1 MIESGKIK
9 IEITNFEII
18 VGKSFVEGN
27 YIDTTFGKVH
37 YSRTGTHVVPYVKKE
52 VE

>member
-1 MIESGKIK
+1 
-9 IEITNFEII
+9 FEFVI
-18 VGKSFVEGN
+18 GKSFVEGK